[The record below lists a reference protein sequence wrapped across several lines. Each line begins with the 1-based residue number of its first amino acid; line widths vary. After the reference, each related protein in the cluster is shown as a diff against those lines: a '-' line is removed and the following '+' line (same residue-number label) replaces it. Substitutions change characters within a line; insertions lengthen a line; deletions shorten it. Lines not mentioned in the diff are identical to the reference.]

1 MFSWIE
7 RVLGNLSW
15 RKKLL
20 GLAAMFSVVTIIVG
34 AIAAFA
40 ITKLNEEVRK
50 AHEESV
56 ARMLI
61 VEEAQF
67 SLMNMS
73 QAQADVIAYVD
84 RTDTRQAAVRAIKAA
99 SELDEKIYKLAE
111 TLPQNADVKELSELV
126 QKLKPK
132 RMQVIK
138 LARANKDEEALTE
151 VKNTQAD
158 FKRVDELSKKI
169 TEDQRTE
176 MERTI
181 DGVQDKGQQII
192 VLLIVVVAIGFAVS
206 ILLTLV
212 ASHFSVKPMFKLEK
226 AMARLAKGD
235 LTIKFDNAGKD
246 EVGSMVRAMSGT
258 VSDLNSIIGSIHK
271 STGSVGEHSASVGD
285 AADRIHEVFNSM
297 HSSVASIKD
306 DTESVQVT
314 TSRAVN
320 DLGSAAEKAQESA
333 NASEATAK
341 KISETA
347 ENFQRFQGHMEKT
360 AEVTQDLAVLANTIT
375 EITSTVR
382 DISSQ
387 TNLLALNA
395 AIEAARAGEMGRGF
409 AVVADEVRQLATRTE
424 SATAEI
430 SGLVEKISSNVNNV
444 VDLLGSSVEE
454 SRENITLLENVE
466 QDTFV
471 SRDQAVYL
479 RDIMREIVEAI
490 SSEEQALSHI
500 NVSVNEL
507 FDLSSAT
514 SEQTELLHRLSA
526 SLNDSASNL
535 GEVVG
540 KFKL

>member
-1 MFSWIE
+1 MSSKIE
-7 RVLGNLSW
+7 HLLSNFSW

-20 GLAAMFSVVTIIVG
+20 GLAAMFSIVTIIVG

-40 ITKLNEEVRK
+40 ITLLNEEVRK
-50 AHEESV
+50 ANDESV
-56 ARMLI
+56 ARMVI

-67 SLMNMS
+67 ALMHMS

-84 RTDTRQAAVRAIKAA
+84 RLDTRQAAIRAIKA
-99 SELDEKIYKLAE
+99 SSDLDEKIYNLLQ
-111 TLPQNADVKELSELV
+111 TLPESADVKELNDLV
-126 QKLKPK
+126 QVLKPK
-132 RMQVIK
+132 RMKVIK
-138 LARANKDEEALTE
+138 LARANKDKEALEE
-151 VKNTQAD
+151 VKNTQGD
-158 FKRVDELSKKI
+158 FHRVDKLSKMI
-169 TEDQRTE
+169 IEQQRIE
-176 MERTI
+176 MEAVI
-181 DGVQDKGQQII
+181 DQVQEKGQKIV
-192 VLLIVVVAIGFAVS
+192 VLLMVVVAIGLSIS
-206 ILLTLV
+206 ILFTLV

-226 AMARLAKGD
+226 AMAKLATGD
-235 LTIKFDNAGKD
+235 LTIDLGYAGKD
-246 EVGSMVRAMSGT
+246 EVGSMARAMSGT
-258 VSDLNSIIGSIHK
+258 VTDLNTIIASIHQN
-271 STGSVGEHSASVGD
+271 TGTVGD
-285 AADRIHEVFNSM
+285 ESVEVNSAADRIHAVFTSM
-297 HSSVASIKD
+297 HDSVASIRH

-314 TSRAVN
+314 TSKAVV
-320 DLGSAAEKAQESA
+320 DLGSAAERAQNSA
-333 NASEATAK
+333 DASEETAK
-341 KISETA
+341 KISETSA
-347 ENFQRFQGHMEKT
+347 NFQRFQGHMEKT

-424 SATAEI
+424 TATAEI
-430 SGLVEKISSNVNNV
+430 SGLVEKISSNVTNV

-454 SRENITLLENVE
+454 SRENIVLLENVE

-471 SRDQAVYL
+471 SRDHAVYL
-479 RDIMREIVEAI
+479 RDIMREIVDAI

-507 FDLSSAT
+507 FDLSSET
-514 SEQTELLHRLSA
+514 GEQTKLLHGLSA
-526 SLNDSASNL
+526 SLNDAASNL